1 MQKIIMKEMD
11 IGKLKPAR
19 YNPRKNLQPGDAEY
33 EALKKSIERWDLVE
47 PLVWNESTGNLVGG
61 HQRLMA
67 PGQLEQCQGVDEP
80 GQGLR
85 GDFDARRQGRK
96 RRCNLQIHA

>member
-1 MQKIIMKEMD
+1 MHRHTPYGKGLGSNRGGVFIFSGGKKTEMQKIIMKEMD

-47 PLVWNESTGNLVGG
+47 QEDRYYES
-61 HQRLMA
+61 
-67 PGQLEQCQGVDEP
+67 
-80 GQGLR
+80 
-85 GDFDARRQGRK
+85 RK
-96 RRCNLQIHA
+96 S